1 MERREFSELEA
12 GKEGW
17 LVKTLALFAPWTS
30 ILRWEGFAHVALHC
44 WNQSSKSIHYTSVDP
59 LSEILSVM
67 SVNLLHIAIRLIGDS
82 DPTFRK
88 ACLVAAITLPS
99 DSKCWLGLNQ
109 RTIFI
114 YIIDKICSESGFL
127 EALRVVE
134 VAIQKNEDP
143 FQRLRWLQLLNWE
156 AEMIEEHGGDFP
168 SVGFEKLSSLFN
180 QHRDKAEVAF
190 MNVKSKFCCEVAFE
204 DVIDSYGMV
213 LEKYKKTRKQYMN
226 GMLSLHCK

>member
-1 MERREFSELEA
+1 MDCKNCTMA
-12 GKEGW
+12 EGFNSHI
-17 LVKTLALFAPWTS
+17 VMIFFKH
-30 ILRWEGFAHVALHC
+30 RWEGFAHVALHC
-44 WNQSSKSIHYTSVDP
+44 WNQNSKTIHYTSVDP

-99 DSKCWLGLNQ
+99 DSKCWLDSNQ
-109 RTIFI
+109 RTIFS

-134 VAIQKNEDP
+134 VAIQRNEDP
-143 FQRLRWLQLLNWE
+143 FQRLRWLHLLNWE
-156 AEMIEEHGGDFP
+156 AEMIEEHGGDFLP
-168 SVGFEKLSSLFN
+168 SVGFENLSSLFN
-180 QHRDKAEVAF
+180 QHRGKTEVAF
-190 MNVKSKFCCEVAFE
+190 MHVKSKFCCEVAFE
-204 DVIDSYGMV
+204 DVLDSYGLV
-213 LEKYKKTRKQYMN
+213 LQKYKKTRKQYMN

>member
-1 MERREFSELEA
+1 
-12 GKEGW
+12 
-17 LVKTLALFAPWTS
+17 
-30 ILRWEGFAHVALHC
+30 
-44 WNQSSKSIHYTSVDP
+44 
-59 LSEILSVM
+59 M

-143 FQRLRWLQLLNWE
+143 FQWLRWLQLLNWE

-226 GMLSLHCK
+226 GMLSLHCKWQWLWRSFFWITFLFFIILHFSFYLFQ